1 MIEAQH
7 LTKRHRNTTAVDEVS
22 FVVQPRRV
30 TGLMAATGRAR
41 RAAALAT
48 AAALAAATLGTF
60 AAAPAPALAGVPAPA
75 TEGVPATVRQA
86 MAVRP
91 PQSPAGK
98 QLAWILTL
106 ASKLPLSTKEIQAHF
121 DSAFLDQVSPAEL
134 NQALEQLGPPG
145 SAVALR
151 GLSQVQPTSLV
162 AVVQIG
168 PARYLLQLGVD
179 GAGLITTLLFR
190 PTEDTV
196 PTSWSQVDRQLAGIA
211 PGTSLLAAR
220 VSPNGT
226 CTPVH
231 TIDAGTPRPLGSMFK
246 LFVLGA
252 VANAIKDHQVSW
264 DEELTVTAAVK
275 VGSSEALQDVAPG
288 TKLTVEQVA
297 LKMIEVSDNTAAD
310 MLIKLVGR
318 TAVEAQVRQWSSHAS
333 LDMPFLTVAELFTLK
348 YHDFPAM
355 ADHYLALSPA
365 QRAAYLTTTV
375 DKVPAS
381 AEQPAPLPHDIGS
394 IEWFASAQDLCH
406 AFTGLAA
413 LQAEPGL
420 NPISTVLSANNGGVG
435 LSATTWPRIWFKG
448 GSEPGVLTLGYL
460 ARDNAGGTFV
470 VIVLTEDQAQPVQE
484 SLAAEVQ
491 GLNVVTGAFNLLR
504 AATKG

>member
-1 MIEAQH
+1 M
-7 LTKRHRNTTAVDEVS
+7 
-22 FVVQPRRV
+22 
-30 TGLMAATGRAR
+30 
-41 RAAALAT
+41 
-48 AAALAAATLGTF
+48 
-60 AAAPAPALAGVPAPA
+60 
-75 TEGVPATVRQA
+75 
-86 MAVRP
+86 
-91 PQSPAGK
+91 
-98 QLAWILTL
+98 
-106 ASKLPLSTKEIQAHF
+106 
-121 DSAFLDQVSPAEL
+121 
-134 NQALEQLGPPG
+134 
-145 SAVALR
+145 
-151 GLSQVQPTSLV
+151 
-162 AVVQIG
+162 VQIG

-179 GAGLITTLLFR
+179 GAGIIAALFFR

-196 PTSWSQVDRQLAGIA
+196 PTSWSQVDKQLAGIA

-220 VSPNGT
+220 VGPDGT

-264 DEELTVTAAVK
+264 DEELTVTAAIK

-310 MLIKLVGR
+310 MLINLVGR
-318 TAVEAQVRQWSSHAS
+318 TAVEAQVSQWSSHAS

-355 ADHYLALSPA
+355 VDHYLALTPA

-375 DKVPAS
+375 DKVPAR
-381 AEQPAPLPHDIGS
+381 AEQPALRPRDISS

-406 AFTGLAA
+406 AFTGLAT

-420 NPISTVLSANNGGVG
+420 NPISTVLSANNGGIG

-484 SLAAEVQ
+484 SLAAEIQ
-491 GLNVVTGAFNLLR
+491 GLNVVIGAFNLLR
-504 AATKG
+504 AAPKG